1 MRSNKINNG
10 LNKNNNALKVQFND
24 EAFNALLNAR
34 KVVNAKKIAEFLRLV
49 LRLAIYLSDL
59 KGYSA

>member
-1 MRSNKINNG
+1 MRSDKINNG

-49 LRLAIYLSDL
+49 LRLTIYLSDL

>member
-24 EAFNALLNAR
+24 EAFNALLK